1 MLRTLSGRL
10 AAAMLVLILVISIV
24 FVGLSIV
31 VTRLQFQEV
40 NQSLGRTLAADVI
53 ADTPW
58 LMRGH
63 DVNQD
68 AFKGV
73 FDRLMHVNPS
83 IEIYLLDPD
92 GQIMAFSA
100 PPGRVKRQR
109 VGLSPIQ
116 AFLNED
122 QPLPIRG
129 DDPRDAGRS
138 KVFSAAPLFS
148 GGALQGYLYI
158 VLGGEAHDSV
168 VDLFQTSF
176 VMRLGAGLAI
186 AAVLLSLLA
195 GFISFKWL
203 TRRLRYLAKVMDNFR
218 ASDLRQASALL
229 SWRRDGGD
237 EIDRLGETFEHMSQR
252 IADQIGQLQE
262 ADTARRELMANI
274 SHDLRTPMASLQ
286 GYLETLQIK
295 ADDLSSAERRHYLE
309 LATKHSRHLSR
320 LTDELFQLARLDQPD
335 PSLEAEP
342 FSVAELAHDVAQ
354 KFRLEI
360 EQKGLSL
367 KTDIPVDAP
376 FVSGDI
382 GLIERVFD
390 NLLDNA
396 IKYTP
401 AGGTLNLAL
410 RPKDGVVETSITDTG
425 CGIPVAVQP
434 RIFDRFYRVRQHT
447 EPMAEGT
454 GLGLAIAKRI
464 LELHGSPLKVRS
476 KPGTGATFTFQLPV
490 SAT

>member
-1 MLRTLSGRL
+1 
-10 AAAMLVLILVISIV
+10 MLVLILVISVIFIWV
-24 FVGLSIV
+24 SLF
-31 VTRLQFQEV
+31 VTRLHFQEV
-40 NQSLGRTLAADVI
+40 NQSLGRTLASDVVSG
-53 ADTPW
+53 TPW

-68 AFKGV
+68 AFKSA
-73 FDRLMHVNPS
+73 FDRLMDINPS
-83 IEIYLLDPD
+83 IEIYLLDPQ

-100 PPGRVKRQR
+100 PPGRVKRGH
-109 VGLSPIQ
+109 VGLQPIL
-116 AFLNED
+116 AFLGGD
-122 QPLPIRG
+122 QPLPIRA
-129 DDPRDAGRS
+129 DDPRDAART

-148 GGALQGYLYI
+148 NDELQGYLYV
-158 VLGGEAHDSV
+158 VLGGEEHDSV
-168 VDLFQTSF
+168 VALFQTSF

-186 AAVLLSLLA
+186 AAVGFSLLV
-195 GFISFKWL
+195 GFLSFSLL
-203 TRRLRYLAKVMDNFR
+203 TRRLRYLSRVMDTFR
-218 ASDLRQASALL
+218 ASDMRQPSALL
-229 SWRRDGGD
+229 SWRRSGGD

-252 IADQIGQLQE
+252 IAEQIGQLRE
-262 ADTARRELMANI
+262 ADESRRELMANI

-295 ADDLSSAERRHYLE
+295 DENLTSEERRHYLE
-309 LATKHSRHLSR
+309 LSAKHSTHLGR

-335 PSLEAEP
+335 PSLEAES

-367 KTDIPVDAP
+367 ETSIPVDAP

-390 NLLDNA
+390 NLFDNA

-401 AGGTLNLAL
+401 AGGSLHLTLTP
-410 RPKDGVVETSITDTG
+410 RGGSVVTSIADTG
-425 CGIPVAVQP
+425 CGIPEADQP
-434 RIFDRFYRVRQHT
+434 HIFERFYRVKRRAG
-447 EPMAEGT
+447 PAAEGT

-464 LELHGSPLKVRS
+464 LELHGSPLLVS
-476 KPGTGATFTFQLPV
+476 SVPGAGATFTFQLPA
-490 SAT
+490 SAA

>member
-10 AAAMLVLILVISIV
+10 AAAMLVLILAISIV
-24 FVGLSIV
+24 FIGLSLF

-40 NQSLGRTLAADVI
+40 NQSLGRTLAADVV

-63 DVNQD
+63 DVNQE
-68 AFKGV
+68 AFKNA

-83 IEIYLLDPD
+83 IEIYLLSPD

-100 PPGRVKRQR
+100 PPGRVKRDS
-109 VGLSPIQ
+109 VDLAPIQ

-129 DDPRDAGRS
+129 DDPRHAGRS
-138 KVFSAAPLFS
+138 KVFSAAPLLS
-148 GGALQGYLYI
+148 GDTLQGYLYV
-158 VLGGEAHDSV
+158 VLGGEVHDSV
-168 VDLFQTSF
+168 VQLFQASV
-176 VMRLGAGLAI
+176 VMRLGAGLAV
-186 AAVLLSLLA
+186 AAAILSLLV
-195 GFISFKWL
+195 GFVSFNWL

-218 ASDLRQASALL
+218 ASDLRHPSALS
-229 SWRRDGGD
+229 SWRRGGGD

-252 IADQIGQLQE
+252 IADQIGQLEE
-262 ADTARRELMANI
+262 ADASRRELMANI

-295 ADDLSSAERRHYLE
+295 EDDLSSAERRHYLE
-309 LATKHSRHLSR
+309 LAAKHSRHLSR

-342 FSVAELAHDVAQ
+342 FSVAELAQDVAQ

-360 EQKGLSL
+360 ERKGLSL

-401 AGGTLNLAL
+401 AGGTLSLSL
-410 RPKDGVVETSITDTG
+410 RPKNGVVETTVTDTG
-425 CGIPVAVQP
+425 CGIPFTEQQ
-434 RIFDRFYRVRQHT
+434 RIFDRFYRVRQRSA
-447 EPMAEGT
+447 PSAEGT

-464 LELHGSPLKVRS
+464 LELHGSPLKVS
-476 KPGTGATFTFQLPV
+476 SEPGAGATFTFQLP
-490 SAT
+490 ATAT

>member
-1 MLRTLSGRL
+1 MLRTLSARL
-10 AAAMLVLILVISIV
+10 AAAMLLLILMISTV
-24 FVGLSIV
+24 FVGLSLF

-40 NQSLGRTLAADVI
+40 NQSLGRTLAADVV

-63 DVNQD
+63 DINQD
-68 AFKGV
+68 AFKDA
-73 FDRLMHVNPS
+73 FDRLMHINPS
-83 IEIYLLDPD
+83 IEIYLLDPE
-92 GQIMAFSA
+92 GRIMAFSA
-100 PPGRVKRQR
+100 PPGRVKREN
-109 VGLSPIQ
+109 VGLAPIE
-116 AFLNED
+116 AFLSAG
-122 QPLPIRG
+122 QPLPIRA
-129 DDPRDAGRS
+129 DDPRDKGRS
-138 KVFSAAPLFS
+138 KVFSAAPLLS
-148 GGALQGYLYI
+148 AGELQGYLYV
-158 VLGGEAHDSV
+158 VLGGEEHDSV
-168 VDLFQTSF
+168 VELFQASF
-176 VMRLGAGLAI
+176 VMRLGAGLAV

-195 GFISFKWL
+195 GFGSFNWL
-203 TRRLRYLAKVMDNFR
+203 TRRLRYLAKVMDDFR
-218 ASDLRQASALL
+218 ASDLRQPSALL
-229 SWRRDGGD
+229 SWRRDRGD
-237 EIDRLGETFEHMSQR
+237 EIDRLGETFEHMSER

-295 ADDLSSAERRHYLE
+295 DGSLSADQRRHYLE
-309 LATKHSRHLSR
+309 LAAKHSRHLSR

-335 PSLEAEP
+335 PSLEPEP
-342 FSVAELAHDVAQ
+342 FSVAELAQDVAQ

-367 KTDIPVDAP
+367 NTDIPVDAP

-390 NLLDNA
+390 NLIDNA

-401 AGGTLNLAL
+401 AGGTLSLTL
-410 RPKDGVVETSITDTG
+410 KPRKDVVETSITDTG
-425 CGIPVAVQP
+425 CGIPVTEQP
-434 RIFDRFYRVRQHT
+434 HIFDRFYRAKQRAGT
-447 EPMAEGT
+447 AAEGT

-464 LELHGSPLKVRS
+464 LELHGSPLNVS
-476 KPGTGATFTFQLPV
+476 SEPGAGATFTFQLPA